1 MALAKAYSS
10 ITITDATDVGR
21 ISLYITSSLP
31 QTVIENPNEATT
43 VYTPD
48 WSKTNLVLTP
58 IMYFNDQQLT
68 LPKTGLT
75 VTWKRQEGS
84 SAPTD
89 LKTGETVK
97 DGVLTVSQNFLGTIQ
112 SGILTYIANVQYT
125 DPSTNVTL
133 ETQAQMTFS
142 LSKQATEA
150 KYCSVSGESVFL
162 YNSNQ
167 TLVGVDTLS
176 LIHI

>member
-112 SGILTYIANVQYT
+112 SGIL
-125 DPSTNVTL
+125 L
-133 ETQAQMTFS
+133 MH
-142 LSKQATEA
+142 LSKT
-150 KYCSVSGESVFL
+150 
-162 YNSNQ
+162 NQ
-167 TLVGVDTLS
+167 LPCQLLTYPLGQKRLLS
-176 LIHI
+176 QSIQQQKLELILRGALQKHLQMQKRMQIRKLQIS

>member
-48 WSKTNLVLTP
+48 WSKTHLVLTP

-97 DGVLTVSQNFLGTIQ
+97 DGEFSWDNSKWNPYIYCKCTVYRPKHQCNIR
-112 SGILTYIANVQYT
+112 
-125 DPSTNVTL
+125 
-133 ETQAQMTFS
+133 
-142 LSKQATEA
+142 
-150 KYCSVSGESVFL
+150 
-162 YNSNQ
+162 
-167 TLVGVDTLS
+167 DTGSDDLFTV
-176 LIHI
+176 